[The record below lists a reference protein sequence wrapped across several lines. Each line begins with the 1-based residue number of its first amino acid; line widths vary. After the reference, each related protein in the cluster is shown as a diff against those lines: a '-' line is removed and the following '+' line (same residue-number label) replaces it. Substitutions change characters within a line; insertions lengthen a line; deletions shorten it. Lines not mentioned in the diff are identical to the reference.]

1 MRQPVQQSKRDFG
14 MLDWENGSLNWGWQV
29 QKQRTDLRRM
39 AMICLS
45 TAAFMW
51 VLLYAPTPYVVYE
64 PGIAVPVK
72 SMVSMEEGD
81 RLGGGDFLLTA
92 VKLTEPNFLHTF
104 QSIWNSNMEV
114 HLKRDVLRGYSK
126 DQFADRL
133 NVIMQG
139 SQNNAIEAAYRY
151 AGFPYESITNGI
163 VISDVHVKE
172 HAGSSS
178 FKAGDRLLGFNGEKP
193 VGSVTELLDKLQQTN
208 KDKPVRFD
216 IERSGKLLNVTFT
229 ANIFDSAMTNEQ
241 RLEAIGIMSL
251 TELHSLEPADEGKR
265 LKITAGDIGGP
276 SAGLVFALQAVD
288 LLTKG
293 DLSGGLRIAATGTIT
308 VDGKVGAIGGIR
320 QKIVIAS
327 KEGAQLFLAPA
338 DNFEVAEAKAK
349 ALGTKMKVVSVR
361 TLQEAV
367 DHIQAFHNAST

>member
-1 MRQPVQQSKRDFG
+1 
-14 MLDWENGSLNWGWQV
+14 
-29 QKQRTDLRRM
+29 M
-39 AMICLS
+39 AMIVGLS

-104 QSIWNSNMEV
+104 QSMWNTNMEV

-126 DQFADRL
+126 DQYADRL

-151 AGFPYESITNGI
+151 AGFPYESRTNGI
-163 VISDVHVKE
+163 VISDV

-178 FKAGDRLLGFNGEKP
+178 FKAGDRLLGINGDKP
-193 VGSVTELLDKLQQTN
+193 LGSATELLDKLQQTS
-208 KDKPVRFD
+208 KDKPVQFD
-216 IERSGKLLNVTFT
+216 IERSGKLLNVTFA
-229 ANIFDSAMTNEQ
+229 ANIFDSTMTNEQ

-251 TELHSLEPADEGKR
+251 TELRSLEPADEGKR
-265 LKITAGDIGGP
+265 LTITAGDIGGP

-308 VDGKVGAIGGIR
+308 VDGKVGAIGGIK

-338 DNFEVAEAKAK
+338 DNFEEAEAKAK
-349 ALGTKMKVVSVR
+349 ALGTPMKVVSVR
-361 TLQEAV
+361 TLQEAM
-367 DHIQAFHNAST
+367 DQIQASHNAST